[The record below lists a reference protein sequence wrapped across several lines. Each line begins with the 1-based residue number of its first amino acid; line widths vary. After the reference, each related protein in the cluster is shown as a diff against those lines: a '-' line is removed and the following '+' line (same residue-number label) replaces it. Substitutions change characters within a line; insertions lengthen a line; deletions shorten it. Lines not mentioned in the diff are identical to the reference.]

1 MDQALAAIHQGNP
14 GRLPVQL
21 CLAER
26 DGSVSLF
33 CRFADELRAVVE
45 GQLFAHYPDARQE
58 LLPDEALDRFGEACW
73 TADMQLRRN
82 LFPIRSYPAFEDKLN
97 RVTADPLSTL
107 LMTVGQDRR
116 GSTRSRIEID
126 VRPASHRRL
135 KRAHRI
141 LKRLDTPLFA
151 AHPSLAL
158 RYADWSLCPSR
169 FKRIVARIMGALV
182 GRLGRRSAPQVLT
195 GPVGKAAHT
204 ERMEAAFAKLRHH
217 VFEARVR
224 LIVRGAPGAAAAAQK
239 KMREMAGALG
249 SFSRPA
255 GAEFHLGPL
264 RPRGSRQESKLGP
277 PMLLSSEELSTLWH
291 PATETVRSPGLD
303 VNASRELEP
312 PVALPTVE
320 HETAILGRTQFR
332 ERRQLFGIRRDDRRR
347 HLLIVGK
354 TGMGKTTLLRQLLQS
369 DVEAGRGIALLDPH
383 GDLAEA
389 VAAAIPR
396 HRTNDVIL
404 FDAGDRGH
412 PLSFNLMADCHPDQR
427 SLVASGIVSAFKK
440 IYGDSWGPRL
450 EHVLRNALLAL
461 LEHPGTSLLSVSRLL
476 GDAHYRAALVGRIA
490 DPVVRT
496 FWQREFAS
504 WRPQYMTEAI
514 APVQNKIGQ
523 FLSHPVL
530 RAILGQAD
538 SSLDLR
544 RVLDEG
550 KVLIVNLSKGRIG
563 EDGSQLLGA
572 LLVTGLQ
579 LASMSRSDVSEERR
593 RDFYLYVDEFQNFA
607 TESFATVLSEA
618 RKYRLNCIL
627 SHQYLGQLDEPI
639 ANAVFGNV
647 GSLLSFQ
654 VGASDAD
661 FLAAQLGP
669 GVEPADLMAL
679 PKYAAYVRLLI
690 DGLPSRPFS
699 MRTVSPST
707 PRDAAERFEIVRR
720 VSRRR
725 YARPVADV
733 SREIERA
740 LTGSGV
746 K

>member
-1 MDQALAAIHQGNP
+1 
-14 GRLPVQL
+14 
-21 CLAER
+21 
-26 DGSVSLF
+26 
-33 CRFADELRAVVE
+33 
-45 GQLFAHYPDARQE
+45 
-58 LLPDEALDRFGEACW
+58 
-73 TADMQLRRN
+73 
-82 LFPIRSYPAFEDKLN
+82 
-97 RVTADPLSTL
+97 
-107 LMTVGQDRR
+107 
-116 GSTRSRIEID
+116 
-126 VRPASHRRL
+126 
-135 KRAHRI
+135 
-141 LKRLDTPLFA
+141 
-151 AHPSLAL
+151 
-158 RYADWSLCPSR
+158 
-169 FKRIVARIMGALV
+169 
-182 GRLGRRSAPQVLT
+182 
-195 GPVGKAAHT
+195 
-204 ERMEAAFAKLRHH
+204 
-217 VFEARVR
+217 
-224 LIVRGAPGAAAAAQK
+224 
-239 KMREMAGALG
+239 
-249 SFSRPA
+249 
-255 GAEFHLGPL
+255 
-264 RPRGSRQESKLGP
+264 
-277 PMLLSSEELSTLWH
+277 
-291 PATETVRSPGLD
+291 
-303 VNASRELEP
+303 
-312 PVALPTVE
+312 
-320 HETAILGRTQFR
+320 
-332 ERRQLFGIRRDDRRR
+332 
-347 HLLIVGK
+347 
-354 TGMGKTTLLRQLLQS
+354 
-369 DVEAGRGIALLDPH
+369 
-383 GDLAEA
+383 
-389 VAAAIPR
+389 
-396 HRTNDVIL
+396 
-404 FDAGDRGH
+404 
-412 PLSFNLMADCHPDQR
+412 MADCHPDQR

-440 IYGDSWGPRL
+440 MYGESWGPRL

-504 WRPQYMTEAI
+504 WRPQYMTEAV

-544 RVLDEG
+544 SVLDDG

-579 LASMSRSDVSEERR
+579 LAAMSRSDVPEERR

-661 FLAAQLGP
+661 FLTAQLGP

-699 MRTVSPST
+699 MRTVAPST

-725 YARPVADV
+725 YARPVAEV

-746 K
+746 T

>member
-1 MDQALAAIHQGNP
+1 MDHALAAIHQGNP
-14 GRLPVQL
+14 SRLPIQL

-58 LLPDEALDRFGEACW
+58 LLPDEALDRVGETCW
-73 TADMQLRRN
+73 TSDVQLRRN

-151 AHPSLAL
+151 AHPALAL

-169 FKRIVARIMGALV
+169 FKRIVARIIGTLA
-182 GRLGRRSAPQVLT
+182 GRLGRRSGPQVLT

-204 ERMEAAFAKLRHH
+204 ERMEAAFAKLHHH

-224 LIVRGAPGAAAAAQK
+224 LIVRGAPGAVTAAQK
-239 KMREMAGALG
+239 RMHEMAGALG
-249 SFSRPA
+249 SFSRSA
-255 GAEFHLGPL
+255 GAEFQLGPV

-291 PATETVRSPGLD
+291 PATETVQSPGLE

-320 HETAILGRTQFR
+320 RETAILGRTQFR
-332 ERRQLFGIRRDDRRR
+332 ERHQLFGIRRDDRRR

-369 DVEAGRGIALLDPH
+369 DVEAGRGVALLDPH

-490 DPVVRT
+490 DPIVRT

-530 RAILGQAD
+530 RAILGQSD

-579 LASMSRSDVSEERR
+579 LASMSRSDVPEERR

-627 SHQYLGQLDEPI
+627 SHQYLGQLDEAI

-654 VGASDAD
+654 VGANDAD

-669 GVEPADLMAL
+669 GVESADLMAL
-679 PKYAAYVRLLI
+679 PKFAAYMRLLI

-699 MRTVSPST
+699 MRTVAPST

-725 YARPVADV
+725 YARPVAEV

-740 LTGSGV
+740 LTGVGIR
-746 K
+746 